1 MIQDNQ
7 AATTLASV
15 AIHASGSPPP
25 KTLTRRSWVGAL
37 AALPGVAAL
46 AACGTDQEAAQR
58 SSAEP
63 TAGGLAPT
71 APSQPAVAG
80 SGIITGPFPGEAKSL
95 TGAGATFPAALYSKW
110 FSEYNK
116 LTKVEVNYQ
125 SIGSGGGIK
134 AIQDM
139 TADFGATDGAMTDD
153 QLKDAKGGE
162 LFHVPMALGAVVP
175 TYNVPEIP
183 ATAKLRLSAET
194 LAGIFL
200 GDIKKWNDPK
210 LKADNPTLSLPDK
223 DITTVHRSDGSGTT
237 FIFTDYLANVSS
249 DWKSKVGSATTVNW
263 PNGLGGKGNEGVAG
277 EVKQAPYSIGYVELI
292 YAIQNKLGY
301 ATMKNKSGQWID
313 ANLESVTEAAAAVAN
328 TMPADLRASI
338 VNGAGE
344 KTFPISGF
352 TWILAYKDIKD
363 EAKAAALTRLL
374 WWNSHDGQKFNA
386 DLGYAPLPLEVIK
399 KTEEK
404 IRAITANGKPAFPNK

>member
-1 MIQDNQ
+1 MTRSAS
-7 AATTLASV
+7 AASA
-15 AIHASGSPPP
+15 ASGLAH
-25 KTLTRRSWVGAL
+25 LTRRSWIGAL
-37 AALPGVAAL
+37 AAIPGAAAL
-46 AACGTDQEAAQR
+46 AACGAEEAAPR

-63 TAGGLAPT
+63 TAGGLAAT
-71 APSQPAVAG
+71 APSMPPVPG
-80 SGIITGPFPGEAKSL
+80 SSIVTGPFSGEAKAL

-110 FSEYNK
+110 FTEYNK

-162 LFHVPMALGAVVP
+162 LFHIPMALGAVVP

-183 ATAKLRLSAET
+183 PTAKLRLTAET
-194 LAGIFL
+194 LSGIFL

-210 LKADNPTLSLPDK
+210 LKADNPNLSLPDK
-223 DITTVHRSDGSGTT
+223 EITTVHRSDGSGTT
-237 FIFTDYLANVSS
+237 FIFTDYLSNVSA
-249 DWKSKVGSATTVNW
+249 DWKSKVGNATTVNW

-277 EVKQAPYSIGYVELI
+277 EVKQNPYSIGYVELI

-313 ANLESVTEAAAAVAN
+313 ASLESVTAAAGAVASN
-328 TMPADLRASI
+328 MPADLRASI

-344 KTFPISGF
+344 KAFPISGF
-352 TWILAYKDIKD
+352 TWILAYKEIKE
-363 EAKAAALTRLL
+363 EAKATALTRLL

-399 KTEEK
+399 KAEDK
-404 IRAITANGKPAFPNK
+404 IKAITTGGKPAFPNK